1 MIRRRISKA
10 NTKWCFHLDQCQI
23 SPKYSQ
29 LTHDHR
35 SVWEREPL
43 VIKWASMSVLVCPHM
58 RLSCPRLSLSV
69 PRCPC
74 PVSVCFHLSLSCLCL
89 SPSVPVRPCLCPSA
103 PFLFPGLRQM
113 SCRVWVELPEGAA
126 SPTDCDK
133 NIFSL
138 IYTLWS
144 CDHHILMSKQH

>member
-43 VIKWASMSVLVCPHM
+43 VIKWASMSVLVCP
-58 RLSCPRLSLSV
+58 P
-69 PRCPC
+69 
-74 PVSVCFHLSLSCLCL
+74 LSLSCLCL
-89 SPSVPVRPCLCPSA
+89 SPSVPVLSLSCPHLSPSVPVCAHQLHFFFLAYVRCLAEFGWSYLKEQLLPQTVIKTS
-103 PFLFPGLRQM
+103 L
-113 SCRVWVELPEGAA
+113 VWFTLCGHVTTTYWCQ
-126 SPTDCDK
+126 S
-133 NIFSL
+133 NIKVV
-138 IYTLWS
+138 TAW
-144 CDHHILMSKQH
+144 

>member
-58 RLSCPRLSLSV
+58 CLSCPRLSLSV

-74 PVSVCFHLSLSCLCL
+74 PVSVCPHL
-89 SPSVPVRPCLCPSA
+89 SPSVPVCAHQLHFFFLAYVRCLAEFGWSYLKEQLLPQTVIKTS
-103 PFLFPGLRQM
+103 L
-113 SCRVWVELPEGAA
+113 VWFTLCGHVTTTYWCQ
-126 SPTDCDK
+126 S
-133 NIFSL
+133 NIKVV
-138 IYTLWS
+138 TAW
-144 CDHHILMSKQH
+144 